1 MKPANDSGS
10 SANQPAWV
18 AIAVA
23 VIMSVVGPLVVW
35 NATNRNVELQKN
47 DTSTLSQEVNRLVD
61 RVNQIRSTVEAY
73 STPPSSTGTSQ
84 PGIELA
90 DLKKLTEQIST
101 LEQQVA
107 ALNARPSPTPLPG
120 PLVSAG
126 DLEALRNRVVDMEK
140 TIQAYGTPVPLTLPT
155 VLAQE
160 GIPVDSKL
168 PIEGATASSTQKKQ
182 DANEKPMY
190 TPDWAIDSDNQ
201 TMWLADPADRD
212 KPWIELKLDRPY
224 TITGIRFLSSTAY
237 GNSVFQDATLVFSLN
252 DTLGPDDTAQK
263 LHLTAAQLQ
272 KMGWFYFPLV
282 QTQADRIR
290 IVLLQLYQ
298 SPLGFIEIEVY
309 GK

>member
-1 MKPANDSGS
+1 MKPANDYGS
-10 SANQPAWV
+10 STNQPAWV
-18 AIAVA
+18 AIAAA

-73 STPPSSTGTSQ
+73 STTPSSEGTPQ
-84 PGIELA
+84 PGVELA

-140 TIQAYGTPVPLTLPT
+140 TIQAYGTPEPLTLPT

-168 PIEGATASSTQKKQ
+168 AIEGATASSTQKQQ
-182 DANEKPMY
+182 DANEKPMF
-190 TPDWAIDSDNQ
+190 TPDWAIDSNNQ
-201 TMWLADPADRD
+201 TTWVADAADKD
-212 KPWIELKLDRPY
+212 KPWIELKLDRAY
-224 TITGIRFLSSTAY
+224 IITGIKFLSSATY
-237 GNSVFQDATLVFSLN
+237 NYPVFQDAMLIFSN
-252 DTLGPDDTAQK
+252 DTAQR
-263 LHLTAAQLQ
+263 LHLTPAQLQ
-272 KMGWFYFPLV
+272 KNGWSYFPLAE
-282 QTQADRIR
+282 TQADRIR
-290 IVLLQLYQ
+290 IVLLSLNA
-298 SPLGFIEIEVY
+298 SPVGFIEIEVY

>member
-1 MKPANDSGS
+1 MKPANDYGS
-10 SANQPAWV
+10 STNQPAWV

-35 NATNRNVELQKN
+35 NATNRNAELQKN

-73 STPPSSTGTSQ
+73 STSPSSTGTPQ

-126 DLEALRNRVVDMEK
+126 DLEALRNRVVDLEK
-140 TIQAYGTPVPLTLPT
+140 TIQAYGTPEPLTLPT

-168 PIEGATASSTQKKQ
+168 AIEGATASSTLYVLDQ
-182 DANEKPMY
+182 NEKPIY
-190 TPDWAIDSDNQ
+190 TPDKAIDSNNA
-201 TMWLADPADRD
+201 TVWPADTADLD
-212 KPWIELKLDRPY
+212 KPWIELKLDRVY
-224 TITGIRFLSSTAY
+224 TITGIKFLVCDGCVPA
-237 GNSVFQDATLVFSLN
+237 FQDAMLIFSN
-252 DTLGPDDTAQK
+252 DTAQK
-263 LHLTAAQLQ
+263 LHLTPAQLQ
-272 KMGWFYFPLV
+272 KTGWSYFPLV

-290 IVLLQLYQ
+290 IVLL
-298 SPLGFIEIEVY
+298 SPIRSLRTANFYGLGFAEIEVY